1 MHKKIPSASAG
12 QAREQGEGRS
22 WKASCVSAAHAIENA
37 IGTLCHGVLLSTGL
51 ALLAILTIVVMLR
64 YAGGRSIDSG
74 SELSALIFPI
84 FVMAGIVEAARV
96 GAHVATQLLLNAL
109 NERWRLRLAVLIHAV
124 TAGVYLY
131 LSSFAYRN
139 AVIAHDELS
148 TTLQV
153 PGSLGYGSL
162 ATGLALIGVCSLCAI
177 VRHALGNEKVI
188 VNLAD
193 AGPGVV

>member
-1 MHKKIPSASAG
+1 MDKDKQTS
-12 QAREQGEGRS
+12 EQEQVEVPG
-22 WKASCVSAAHAIENA
+22 WKQSSVAAAHAIEDA
-37 IGTLCHGVLLSTGL
+37 IGLLCRGVLLSTGL
-51 ALLAILTIVVMLR
+51 ALLTILTIIVMLR

-109 NERWRLRLAVLIHAV
+109 DETWRTRLAIFIHAV
-124 TAGVYLY
+124 TATVYLY
-131 LSSFAYRN
+131 LSSYAFQN
-139 AVIAHDELS
+139 AIIAHEELS
-148 TTLQV
+148 TTLRV

-162 ATGLALIGVCSLCAI
+162 AAGLALVGVCSLTAI
-177 VRHALGNEKVI
+177 VRHTLGKEKVI

>member
-1 MHKKIPSASAG
+1 MLKETQTSSAR
-12 QAREQGEGRS
+12 QVQGGSR
-22 WKASCVSAAHAIENA
+22 KTSCVAAAHAVENA
-37 IGTLCHGVLLSTGL
+37 IGTLCRGVLLVTGL
-51 ALLAILTIVVMLR
+51 SLLVILTVIVILR
-64 YAGGRSIDSG
+64 YSGGRSIDSG

-109 NERWRLRLAVLIHAV
+109 NDNWRTRLAVLIHAV
-124 TAGVYLY
+124 TASVYLY
-131 LSSFAYRN
+131 LSTYAYRN
-139 AVIAHDELS
+139 AIIAHEELS

-153 PGSLGYGSL
+153 PGSLGYGCL
-162 ATGLALIGVCSLCAI
+162 ATGLALVGVCSVCAI
-177 VRHALGNEKVI
+177 VRHTLGREKVV